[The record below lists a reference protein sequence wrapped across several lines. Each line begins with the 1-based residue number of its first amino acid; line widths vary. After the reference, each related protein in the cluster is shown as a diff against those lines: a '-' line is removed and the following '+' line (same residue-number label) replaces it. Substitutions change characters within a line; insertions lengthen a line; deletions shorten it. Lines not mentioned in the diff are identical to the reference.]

1 MSKVILVVQPLKI
14 MYNKNTFCL
23 GGLIVATK
31 IEKRKDR
38 RIRQAHE
45 QGIDYEEV
53 KEEKK
58 NPEKMTLKKRFLK
71 RHSELYWKWALFFI
85 NILLIMFILK
95 FGVKN

>member
-1 MSKVILVVQPLKI
+1 
-14 MYNKNTFCL
+14 MYNEITFCL
-23 GGLIVATK
+23 EGLILATK
-31 IEKRKDR
+31 VEKRKER

-58 NPEKMTLKKRFLK
+58 HPEKMTLKKRLLK

-95 FGVKN
+95 FGTRK